1 MSTNRRFDELVGTA
15 DGTLKQ
21 RAVRGGAYTMG
32 SEALDFI
39 LRVGS
44 IAILARLLIPEHFG
58 LIGMVTAI
66 TAIAERFK
74 DLGLSVATVQ
84 RSKITH
90 EQISSL
96 FWINGALGL
105 GCALVVAALSAPIAR
120 FYHDD
125 RLIPITLAIAVTFI
139 WGGLTIQ
146 HLALLRRAMK
156 FGHIAV
162 ITVGSSLLSIIVA
175 VVMAYLDF
183 GYWALVAREVV
194 RSALLTLG
202 TWACCRWVP
211 NRPAKITGDVWSM
224 LHFGGYLTVVQ
235 FAGLFSLNLG
245 QILVGRYFGA
255 HAVGM
260 YRQGHQLVL
269 TPITQLAYP
278 IDTVSEAALSR
289 LQSDRDQFRRYYRK
303 LVTVLSFVT
312 MPLMAFLAAFAE
324 DVVRIFL
331 GPEWSE
337 ATPIFRIMAIA
348 AFLAPAVGTTSSV
361 MVTCGHSRR
370 YFFIGLMN
378 ASALVAFSFLGI
390 RWGPAGIA
398 AAHILAFYVLLLP
411 RLHYSLRGTPVDMRL
426 FFLSIYKPVIASL
439 IMAAGVL
446 AMSRAAGSMTH
457 WERVGV
463 GFLVGSTIYMGVWFV
478 LPSGRQ
484 ELRAL
489 CQDIV
494 GSLRSRPSPP
504 S

>member
-1 MSTNRRFDELVGTA
+1 
-15 DGTLKQ
+15 
-21 RAVRGGAYTMG
+21 MG

-74 DLGLSVATVQ
+74 DLGLSIATVQ
-84 RSKITH
+84 RPKITH

-105 GCALVVAALSAPIAR
+105 ACALVVAALSVPIAR

-125 RLIPITLAIAVTFI
+125 RLIPITLAIATTFV

-156 FGHIAV
+156 FGQLAG
-162 ITVGSSLLSIIVA
+162 ITLSASVLSIIVA
-175 VVMAYLDF
+175 IVMAYLDF
-183 GYWALVAREVV
+183 GYWALVAREIV
-194 RSALLTLG
+194 RSALLALG
-202 TWACCRWVP
+202 TWAATRWMP
-211 NRPAKITGDVWSM
+211 GKPRKITDDVWSM

-255 HAVGM
+255 HALGM

-269 TPITQLAYP
+269 TPIAQLAYP

-289 LQSDRDQFRRYYRK
+289 LQSNEEQFRRYYRK

-361 MVTCGHSRR
+361 MVTCGRSRR
-370 YFFIGLMN
+370 YFAIGLMN
-378 ASALVAFSFLGI
+378 ATALVAFSFLGI
-390 RWGPAGIA
+390 RWGPEGIA

-411 RLHYSLRGTPVDMRL
+411 RLHYSLRGTPVDVRL
-426 FFLSIYKPVIASL
+426 FFQSIYKPVAASL
-439 IMAAGVL
+439 VMSAGILVLSHFAA
-446 AMSRAAGSMTH
+446 SMDH
-457 WERVGV
+457 WGRVGL
-463 GFLVGSTIYMGVWFV
+463 GFLVGFVIYMGVWLV
-478 LPSGRQ
+478 LPGGRK
-484 ELRAL
+484 ELRSL
-489 CQDIV
+489 YDDIAS
-494 GSLRSRPSPP
+494 SLPSRSSPR